1 MNFLYTAFSRATW
14 SICIALLM
22 YLCLEENN
30 ENESDNDHTS
40 TYVCDNDDD
49 DDDDDDDECV
59 RSVSIT
65 NIVKSMLSY
74 RLWTPIAHLSFGS
87 YLIHP
92 IVIYVWFLGGREKIT
107 FRIFSYAMD
116 VCSITVV
123 TFAASFIVTVLIEF
137 PFGILL
143 QRRQRPSISSLSSVT
158 KHPPVEAQ
166 SNNINPNSHKN
177 FNDTTEISSLLETQS
192 YNNSNSSWQQQ
203 QQQQR
208 RVVVDSSLSSS
219 SMSYGSLQY
228 QG

>member
-1 MNFLYTAFSRATW
+1 
-14 SICIALLM
+14 M
-22 YLCLEENN
+22 YLCLDDNN
-30 ENESDNDHTS
+30 ENESDYDHTN
-40 TYVCDNDDD
+40 TNIGDDD
-49 DDDDDDDECV
+49 DDDDDGDDDDECV

-65 NIVKSMLSY
+65 NIVKSILSY
-74 RLWTPIAHLSFGS
+74 KLWTPIAHLSFGS

-143 QRRQRPSISSLSSVT
+143 QRRRPSISSLSSVT

-203 QQQQR
+203 QQQQQQQQR
-208 RVVVDSSLSSS
+208 RDVVDSSLSSS
-219 SMSYGSLQY
+219 SSVSYGSLQY